1 MPLRKLRI
9 IFYTIKP
16 IESFSVLER
25 MAKGRDI
32 QNELNDISQ
41 TVANLNGKSPFAIPT
56 NYFDRFPQIIMQK
69 IENEELAKTEPLLS
83 PMLASLKE
91 QSPFETPPH
100 YFSQF
105 TVELPETKANVFQIG
120 FKKWMGYAAAACLGG
135 MIFGLIYL
143 SKQNQQPVSMAS
155 TSVSKEVIESYLNE
169 IDLLDQVETEMEIV
183 LNDENLQ
190 VDLSLASISE
200 MLKDIPDKDISR
212 FLAQPSYDESKSLN

>member
-1 MPLRKLRI
+1 
-9 IFYTIKP
+9 
-16 IESFSVLER
+16 

-212 FLAQPSYDESKSLN
+212 FLDQPGYDESKSLN